1 MLLNMSII
9 DRTLKKPFFGRFQ
22 RPWLWPDGVPLDRWE
37 PITFPNR
44 KGTTLAGVFGAAEAS
59 PAVGA
64 VVLAH
69 PLSVA
74 AKGFWLKHG
83 HAELL
88 RRAGFAVLA
97 FDFNGFGES
106 DSLDF
111 DYPAD
116 VIAAG
121 AYLRSRAAN
130 LPLAVMG
137 ASFGAGWALCAMA
150 HGSHPFRAAVLE
162 AAFPSLPF
170 YWRRYRLPYAIL
182 RASQLLYPRLEQSLR
197 PSGAAQRLK
206 NNPQVLLI
214 YGDADSLT
222 PPQVGVEL
230 QAAMSTCAL
239 VERWTV
245 PEADH
250 NLALQTAPDG
260 YGHRVTDFLRRA
272 LGRNE

>member
-1 MLLNMSII
+1 MGII

-37 PITFPNR
+37 RITFPNR
-44 KGTTLAGVFGAAEAS
+44 RGATLAGVFGAADVS
-59 PAVGA
+59 PAMGA

-121 AYLRSRAAN
+121 AYLRARASN
-130 LPLAVMG
+130 LPLAVVG

-150 HGSHPFRAAVLE
+150 NESHPFRAAVLE

-170 YWRRYRLPYAIL
+170 YWRRYPLAYAIL
-182 RASQLLYPRLEQSLR
+182 RTSQLLYPRLEQTLR
-197 PSGAAQRLK
+197 PSRAATQLK
-206 NNPQVLLI
+206 HSPHILLI

-222 PPQVGVEL
+222 PLQVGVEL
-230 QAAMSTCAL
+230 QAAMSTCTV
-239 VERWTV
+239 VETWTV

-250 NLALQTAPDG
+250 NLALQTASEA
-260 YGHRVTDFLRRA
+260 YAHHVTSFLLRT
-272 LGRNE
+272 LGRSE